1 MTPILKKKSFLE
13 YEASNIDEDL
23 EILQG
28 KSPINSLSI
37 TPHKEFQGILAQNS
51 FQSTKINKKQ
61 KININQLIELQ
72 STSGLI
78 VEEKAYEFN
87 TRMPSDILFSSYRK
101 DNLNQLQEDSQANPN
116 NRIRISEDLFLNLP
130 QVDASFI
137 PLNKDFTK
145 DPSNIATPKT
155 SFKKLEEFPSFM
167 NMTPQNLK
175 TNDLF
180 YTEARFLKDL
190 FKPSKD
196 TNLDLLFETLVLCQG
211 CKILAYN
218 EKLHSQMPLAQG
230 TQQGPSTFFGGSQ
243 GHPMANQAFLQGLP
257 ERPPFSPSD
266 TATGS
271 GRIMEARSREEEVL
285 VEFAK
290 NCGFVYERAEPLE
303 NPTQYHTKMKG
314 HRLVY
319 NLFGVNEFS
328 HQKKSFSIV
337 VKSPLR
343 DEVFLL
349 CKGQE
354 DYIRNRLYLEKNE
367 EETLEL
373 VLRDMHRR
381 GLKPVIYARKDLP
394 EVEASVYLNKTK
406 HLKSSLIDQSEELT
420 ALALEL
426 ERDMTPICV
435 IGLKDEINEG
445 IDNLIDFS
453 KDAGIN
459 VWMLTGDSKENALS
473 ISSSIGLFDSC
484 YDKIKELV
492 AEDPET
498 LLLQLR
504 GHLIEIK
511 NIYMLNF
518 FEMMDGSRKSVDVSK
533 KSLRKSFTKSIEDYF
548 MQKFEMWRT
557 ASRETN
563 GKFLELKSRLSKF
576 YLVINGKSLDII
588 YKDEYLKPHF
598 VFLLSLFKKVVAYN
612 LTPRHKYLL
621 TETVQNSF
629 VDNPSVMAIGDGPND
644 CLMLQTAHIG
654 VEFLKDVNDLRG
666 FLSQPKLNAGDI
678 QVSSLKVLKRLM
690 LCEGVRRL
698 TLVENFVYFLFYKS
712 FLLGWTVF
720 LYNWFC
726 SFTGTPVYSSIMVFL
741 YSFLFLSFCLTVYV
755 FFDRPISEPLL
766 LRYPAL
772 YKEALLKKRNPLLRL
787 VIKSLIE
794 GLVHGFLMFFI
805 CIVAIEETILE
816 NGVNSDLTM
825 LSFSLLTCVVFIP
838 NVKILFICLGHNL
851 KIIILAFLITIVI
864 YAAFIFLG
872 SHSLL
877 GKPEW
882 GTAYAYLL
890 NNYNGICVII
900 FNIWVSQLISFVF
913 ERYILKKILY
923 SPVKEKLADFNYLKK
938 LTNQQI
944 VKDLELPMYF
954 NFY

>member
-13 YEASNIDEDL
+13 YEASNIDEDF
-23 EILQG
+23 EILYG

-37 TPHKEFQGILAQNS
+37 TPHKEFQGILMQSS
-51 FQSTKINKKQ
+51 FQSIRLNKKP

-78 VEEKAYEFN
+78 AEEKTYEFN
-87 TRMPSDILFSSYRK
+87 THMPNDLLFSSYRK
-101 DNLNQLQEDSQANPN
+101 ENLIQEGERSPANPN
-116 NRIRISEDLFLNLP
+116 NKIRVSEDLLLNIP
-130 QVDASFI
+130 QGDASFI

-145 DPSNIATPKT
+145 DPMASSNIVTPKT
-155 SFKKLEEFPSFM
+155 SFKKLEEFPSFV
-167 NMTPQNLK
+167 NNTPQNFK

-190 FKPSKD
+190 FKHSKEA
-196 TNLDLLFETLVLCQG
+196 NLDLLFEVLVLCQG
-211 CKILAYN
+211 CKILPYN
-218 EKLHSQMPLAQG
+218 EKPHSQIPVP
-230 TQQGPSTFFGGSQ
+230 QQGPSIFFGGFQ
-243 GHPMANQAFLQGLP
+243 GHQMPNQAFLQGFP
-257 ERPPFSPSD
+257 EKPPFSPSD

-271 GRIMEARSREEEVL
+271 GRIMEARSKEEEVL

-290 NCGFVYERAEPLE
+290 NCGFVYERAEPSE
-303 NPTQYHTKMKG
+303 NPTHYHTKMKG

-319 NLFGVNEFS
+319 NIFGINEFS

-337 VKSPLR
+337 LKSPLK
-343 DEVFLL
+343 DEIFLL

-354 DYIRNRLYLEKNE
+354 DYMRARLYLEKHE
-367 EETLEL
+367 EETLDL
-373 VLRDMHRR
+373 VLRDMHCR

-394 EVEASVYLNKTK
+394 EVEALTYLNKTK
-406 HLKSSLIDQSEELT
+406 HLKSSLINQSEELT

-426 ERDMTPICV
+426 ERDMTPICI
-435 IGLKDEINEG
+435 IGLKDELNEG

-473 ISSSIGLFDSC
+473 ISSNIGLFDSS
-484 YDKIKELV
+484 YDKAKELV

-576 YLVINGKSLDII
+576 YLVINGKSLDLI

-654 VEFLKDVNDLRG
+654 VEFLKDVNDSRG

-678 QVSSLKVLKRLM
+678 QINSLKVLKQLM
-690 LCEGVRRL
+690 LCEGVMRL

-726 SFTGTPVYSSIMVFL
+726 SFTGTAVYSSIMVFL
-741 YSFLFLSFCLTVYV
+741 YSFLFLSFCLTIYV

-772 YKEALLKKRNPLLRL
+772 YKETLLKKRNPLLRL

-794 GLVHGFLMFFI
+794 GLIHGFIMFFI
-805 CIVAIEETILE
+805 CKLGIEETVLE
-816 NGVNSDLTM
+816 NGINSDLTM

-851 KIIILAFLITIVI
+851 KIIILAFLLTILI

-872 SHSLL
+872 SHSLI
-877 GKPEW
+877 GRPEW

-890 NNYNGICVII
+890 NNCNGICVII
-900 FNIWVSQLISFVF
+900 FNIWISQLISFVY

-944 VKDLELPMYF
+944 VKDLELPM
-954 NFY
+954 